1 MYFDLSKIINFIIK
15 KNLTIKKNPKLKLL
29 D

>member
-15 KNLTIKKNPKLKLL
+15 KNLTIKKNQKLKLL